1 MNVVDVVAE
10 AAALRALEDVDD
22 VELGARLLRGV
33 PTNESRSDE
42 ELLRHATRATA
53 FGAELAG
60 SAPGGSASSAGSP
73 SPAGPPSP
81 EIVEHEGGL
90 EAALLAQY
98 DARHHRIDLF
108 TDSIAFCEQ
117 LVDDLGW
124 RHLFPVGSVRAAAV
138 EHERAHH
145 LVTAD
150 RSRGL
155 RAALDHEVFRLGRFR
170 RLAYIAGADEVA
182 AHAFATRS
190 LGLTRSPLLLTR
202 AATAAIRTRNDA
214 RAASNPKE
222 N

>member
-1 MNVVDVVAE
+1 MTVVVA
-10 AAALRALEDVDD
+10 AAALRALAEVPDA
-22 VELGARLLRGV
+22 ELGARLLRGV
-33 PTNESRSDE
+33 PTNEARSDE
-42 ELLRHATRATA
+42 ELLRHAARATA
-53 FGAELAG
+53 FGTELAG
-60 SAPGGSASSAGSP
+60 STPCGSTAGSLAG
-73 SPAGPPSP
+73 STPA
-81 EIVEHEGGL
+81 IVEHEGGL
-90 EAALLAQY
+90 DAALLAQY

-182 AHAFATRS
+182 AHAFAARS

>member
-1 MNVVDVVAE
+1 MTVVAE
-10 AAALRALEDVDD
+10 AAAMRALEDLDD
-22 VELGARLLRGV
+22 AELGAQLLRGV
-33 PTNESRSDE
+33 PTNELRSDE
-42 ELLRHATRATA
+42 ELLRHAARATA

-60 SAPGGSASSAGSP
+60 STAGSTP
-73 SPAGPPSP
+73 SGSTAGPTPA
-81 EIVEHEGGL
+81 IVEHDGGL
-90 EAALLAQY
+90 DAALLAQY
-98 DARHHRIDLF
+98 DSRHHRIDLF
-108 TDSIAFCEQ
+108 TDTIAFCER
-117 LVDDLGW
+117 LVDELGW

-155 RAALDHEVFRLGRFR
+155 RAALDHQVFRLGGFR
-170 RLAYIAGADEVA
+170 RLAYIAGTDEVA
-182 AHAFATRS
+182 AHAFAARS

-214 RAASNPKE
+214 RSASNPKE

>member
-1 MNVVDVVAE
+1 MTVVAE
-10 AAALRALEDVDD
+10 AAAMRALEDLDD
-22 VELGARLLRGV
+22 AELGAQLLRGV
-33 PTNESRSDE
+33 PTNELRSDE
-42 ELLRHATRATA
+42 ELLRHAARATA

-60 SAPGGSASSAGSP
+60 STAGSTP
-73 SPAGPPSP
+73 SGSTADPTPA
-81 EIVEHEGGL
+81 IVEHGGGL
-90 EAALLAQY
+90 DAALLAQY
-98 DARHHRIDLF
+98 DSRHHRIDLF
-108 TDSIAFCEQ
+108 TDTIAFCER
-117 LVDDLGW
+117 LVDELGW

-155 RAALDHEVFRLGRFR
+155 RAALDHQVFRLGRFH
-170 RLAYIAGADEVA
+170 RLAYIAGTDEVA
-182 AHAFATRS
+182 AHAFAARS

-214 RAASNPKE
+214 RSASNPKE